1 MKMSSESLDTTLF
14 APCGINCMVCSRH
27 CGQETPCAGCLGS
40 DLGKA
45 ELCRKCKIKNCVKER
60 GLAYCYECPDYPCKL
75 INLLEKSY
83 QVRYHASLMEN
94 SDYVRR
100 YGVEQ
105 FLETQKARYT
115 CPHCGGI
122 VSIHDRAC
130 TECQEK
136 LPE

>member
-1 MKMSSESLDTTLF
+1 
-14 APCGINCMVCSRH
+14 
-27 CGQETPCAGCLGS
+27 
-40 DLGKA
+40 
-45 ELCRKCKIKNCVKER
+45 
-60 GLAYCYECPDYPCKL
+60 
-75 INLLEKSY
+75 
-83 QVRYHASLMEN
+83 MEN

-105 FLETQKARYT
+105 FLEAQKARYT